1 MTPAQFERLLALEVL
16 EILEEERAL
25 EEAGRLLRA
34 QRERIVGLTPEE
46 RRKEL
51 EWWSATPTSRLTA
64 CIATG

>member
-34 QRERIVGLTPEE
+34 QRERILRLTPEE

-51 EWWSATPTSRLTA
+51 E
-64 CIATG
+64 